1 MSRTTTP
8 MTEALESYMRAV
20 GVREPAVLAALREET
35 AGMEG
40 AGMQTSPEQGQ
51 FLHLLVKLT
60 GARRVLEIGTFT
72 GYSSLWMALA
82 VPDDGSVVCCDVSE
96 TYTAVARRYW
106 EQAGVAARMT
116 LKIAP
121 AEETL
126 VALQAEGVEPFD
138 MAFIDADKQGYAE
151 YYEAA
156 LSMLRPGGLVV
167 VDNVLWHGS
176 VADETNTEDSTLAI
190 RRFNNMVAKDERV
203 DVVLIP
209 IGDGLTL
216 ARKREAGTV

>member
-203 DVVLIP
+203 EVVLIP

>member
-1 MSRTTTP
+1 

-203 DVVLIP
+203 EVVLIP